1 MLKFKLKNKY
11 GRHWVNATYNF
22 RVSESLWY
30 WRYQNWQILLS
41 CKQTWIERHYYL
53 PGVLWCLWA
62 LGWVHDLIFSH
73 SITLEF
79 TSNLQLYLSESLL
92 LNWVFSYS
100 IDLYLLYIQKETSMK
115 TIVNNIFDFFMVYGV
130 SRNIPGFSWILK
142 EGWEMGIVIITKV
155 HRSQVICLR
164 SHS

>member
-11 GRHWVNATYNF
+11 GRHWVNVTYNF

-30 WRYQNWQILLS
+30 WRHQNWQILLS
-41 CKQTWIERHYYL
+41 CKQTCIERHYYL
-53 PGVLWCLWA
+53 PGVLWCLWT

-115 TIVNNIFDFFMVYGV
+115 TIVNNIFDFFMVYEV

-155 HRSQVICLR
+155 QRSQVICPR